1 MKFMPVLIVLAAV
14 SLVVGMAFRLMGR
27 YAYADI
33 TPSAF
38 LRFTDT
44 MLLFAIA
51 IGFYLKFGRKAD

>member
-1 MKFMPVLIVLAAV
+1 MKFMPVLIVIAAL
-14 SLVVGMAFRLMGR
+14 SLVAGMVFRLMGR

-44 MLLFAIA
+44 TLLFAIA
-51 IGFYLKFGRKAD
+51 IGFYLKFGRKTE